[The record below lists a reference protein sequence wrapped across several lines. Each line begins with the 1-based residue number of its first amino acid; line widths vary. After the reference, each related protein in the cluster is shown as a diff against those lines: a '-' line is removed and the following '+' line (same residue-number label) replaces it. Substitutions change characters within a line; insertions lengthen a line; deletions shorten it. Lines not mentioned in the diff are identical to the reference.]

1 MLQNH
6 ILIIGIG
13 KNDKNQLRSDSFSL
27 FFVATSVLAV
37 LRQCFLRMILPST
50 NLVDRADNSYV
61 TQYFCLSF
69 LQLSLIFLFQLLFSS
84 FLTCFYFLYLLN
96 QYLTVLSWVS
106 LRFSLFGLQIFKES
120 KPKESKSISIKFREI
135 TDTCEV

>member
-37 LRQCFLRMILPST
+37 LHQYFLRMILPTT
-50 NLVDRADNSYV
+50 NLVDRANNSYV
-61 TQYFCLSF
+61 TQYICLSF
-69 LQLSLIFLFQLLFSS
+69 LCLSLIFLFQLLFSS

-96 QYLTVLSWVS
+96 QYLTVFGIFTVFPFRS
-106 LRFSLFGLQIFKES
+106 LDFQRKQTQRKQIHFDKI
-120 KPKESKSISIKFREI
+120 PRNHRH
-135 TDTCEV
+135 V

>member
-37 LRQCFLRMILPST
+37 LHQYFLRMILPIT
-50 NLVDRADNSYV
+50 NLVDRANNSYV
-61 TQYFCLSF
+61 TQYICLSF
-69 LQLSLIFLFQLLFSS
+69 LYLSLIFLFQLLFSS

-96 QYLTVLSWVS
+96 QYLTVFGIFTVFPFRS
-106 LRFSLFGLQIFKES
+106 LDFQRKQTQRKQIHFDKI
-120 KPKESKSISIKFREI
+120 PRNHRH
-135 TDTCEV
+135 V

>member
-37 LRQCFLRMILPST
+37 LHQYFLRMILPTT
-50 NLVDRADNSYV
+50 NLVDRANNSYV
-61 TQYFCLSF
+61 TQYICLSF
-69 LQLSLIFLFQLLFSS
+69 LYLSLIFLFQLLFSS

-96 QYLTVLSWVS
+96 QYLTVFGIFTVFPFRS
-106 LRFSLFGLQIFKES
+106 LDFQRKQTQRKQIHFDKI
-120 KPKESKSISIKFREI
+120 PRNHRH
-135 TDTCEV
+135 TCEV

>member
-37 LRQCFLRMILPST
+37 LHQYFLRMILPTT
-50 NLVDRADNSYV
+50 NLVDRANNSYV
-61 TQYFCLSF
+61 TQYICLSF
-69 LQLSLIFLFQLLFSS
+69 LYLSLIFLFQLLFSS

-96 QYLTVLSWVS
+96 QYLTVFGIFTVFPFRS
-106 LRFSLFGLQIFKES
+106 LDFQRKQTHRKQIHFDKI
-120 KPKESKSISIKFREI
+120 PRNHRH
-135 TDTCEV
+135 V